1 MKRNKGERLTRR
13 TSVNKSKQIIK
24 ESTVRNVR
32 KDRNDSAVPDKNPFK
47 SSQQMRLFSKPNKKK
62 KETLTNYE
70 LDEPKTICDVD
81 ETFYKIIEGRPLRQ
95 FSDIKVYMTNIR
107 DITLFKANTAYLRDE
122 ILQMVNA
129 KSDEMEEYENI
140 FKLYTDIRSSFISFV
155 RNGYRNAKR
164 SEQLCKELEIRVS
177 NVTEELNEYC
187 FTYNKLRCEVDSL
200 DATFD
205 FLSKYG
211 EFLYD
216 ISPNI
221 WKKSRRIMF
230 LRASGLLRALSSDV
244 YTPSKP
250 SVNKYDGFITAF
262 KTNEP
267 QLYFKK
273 PTQLYYIFDELS
285 KQCLNYM
292 QKEVFITSLKNNVLR
307 RKDYLKKVIGYEGD
321 GLKYAV
327 DYHEKQIRFYELKE
341 ATYKAKFYSV
351 LNNDF
356 YNVFA
361 SYEATKMFTCLQY
374 AHTQIIGSQEDPKD
388 NIKMLARNL
397 ETQFIEIMSQFDDLD
412 QKVVK
417 IATKELFAEDRKVMK
432 QALLAQRTL
441 KECNI
446 LTKSLYSS
454 FEPPRR
460 PRRKQHITKK
470 TVSMHTFLI

>member
-1 MKRNKGERLTRR
+1 MKRNNGVSLTSK
-13 TSVNKSKQIIK
+13 TSVNKSKQITK
-24 ESTVRNVR
+24 ESTVRNIR
-32 KDRNDSAVPDKNPFK
+32 KDSNDCTVPYKNPFK
-47 SSQQMRLFSKPNKKK
+47 LPQNMRVFSKPNKKK
-62 KETLTNYE
+62 KEILTNYK

-81 ETFYKIIEGRPLRQ
+81 ESFYKIIEGRPLRQ

-107 DITLFKANTAYLRDE
+107 DITLFKANAAYLKDE

-140 FKLYTDIRSSFISFV
+140 LKLYTNVRSSFISFV

-164 SEQLCKELEIRVS
+164 SEQLCKKIEIRVC

-187 FTYNKLRCEVDSL
+187 FTYNRLKCEVDAL

-216 ISPNI
+216 ISPDI
-221 WKKSRRIMF
+221 WKKSRRNMF

-273 PTQLYYIFDELS
+273 PAQLYYIFDEIS

-307 RKDYLKKVIGYEGD
+307 RKDYLKKVIESESD

-327 DYHEKQIRFYELKE
+327 DYYEKQIRFYELKE
-341 ATYKAKFYSV
+341 ATYKAKFYTV

-356 YNVFA
+356 YNGFA

-388 NIKMLARNL
+388 NITMLARNL
-397 ETQFIEIMSQFDDLD
+397 EWQFIEIMSQFDDLD
-412 QKVVK
+412 QTVVK
-417 IATKELFAEDRKVMK
+417 MATKELFAEDREIMK
-432 QALLAQRTL
+432 RALLAQRTL

-460 PRRKQHITKK
+460 PRRQQITKK
-470 TVSMHTFLI
+470 KVSMHKFLI

>member
-1 MKRNKGERLTRR
+1 MKRNNGERLTSR
-13 TSVNKSKQIIK
+13 TSVNKSKQTTK
-24 ESTVRNVR
+24 ESTVRNIR
-32 KDRNDSAVPDKNPFK
+32 KDSNDSTVPNKNPFK
-47 SSQQMRLFSKPNKKK
+47 LPQHKLVFSKPIKKK
-62 KETLTNYE
+62 KETLTNYK

-107 DITLFKANTAYLRDE
+107 DITLFKANAAYLRDE
-122 ILQMVNA
+122 ILQMVNS
-129 KSDEMEEYENI
+129 KSEEMEEYENI
-140 FKLYTDIRSSFISFV
+140 LKLYTSVRSSFISFV
-155 RNGYRNAKR
+155 RNGYRKAKR
-164 SEQLCKELEIRVS
+164 SEQLCKKLEIRICD
-177 NVTEELNEYC
+177 VTEELNEYC
-187 FTYNKLRCEVDSL
+187 FTYKKLRCEVDDL

-221 WKKSRRIMF
+221 WKKSHRIMF
-230 LRASGLLRALSSDV
+230 LRTSGLLRALSSDV

-250 SVNKYDGFITAF
+250 SINKYDGFITAF

-267 QLYFKK
+267 QLYFTK
-273 PTQLYYIFDELS
+273 PAQLYYIFDELS

-292 QKEVFITSLKNNVLR
+292 QKEVFIASLKNNVLR
-307 RKDYLKKVIGYEGD
+307 RKDYLKKVIEWEAD
-321 GLKYAV
+321 ELKYAV
-327 DYHEKQIRFYELKE
+327 DYYEKQIRFYELKE

-374 AHTQIIGSQEDPKD
+374 AHTQIIGSHEDPKD
-388 NIKMLARNL
+388 NIQMLARNL
-397 ETQFIEIMSQFDDLD
+397 ERQFIEIMSQFDDLN

-417 IATKELFAEDRKVMK
+417 IATKELFEEDRKMMK
-432 QALLAQRTL
+432 QALFAQRTL

-460 PRRKQHITKK
+460 RQQTTKK
-470 TVSMHTFLI
+470 TVSMHKLLI